1 MVRFTDYTLG
11 TPDSQEGA
19 GNLRNFLQ
27 DEQDDFRND
36 GGDGLNNGGGNSGGG
51 GNTGGGGTKTTITE
65 NDILLNITCNINGAG
80 VKFNGS
86 FIGSVPKQLR
96 ISKVDLVEKGDRII
110 EIGKDGYTSKEKY
123 VVSLN
128 TNGVNIQKGPE
139 FESGYGNLSATEI
152 VVKYYV
158 DNSEQPFPNLLKGQT
173 QTLVFTLKSN
183 GNGDGNSFT
192 KKTLTIS
199 LFGIETGN
207 PILLRKNGLS
217 STDMFPQLGIA
228 EYTDKSNTK
237 YTISSSDL
245 SLYRITKIT
254 YNDELSKQIPLV
266 AKDNESLT
274 MTFKL
279 KTNYSISIEVEAV
292 PAVEP
297 LIKPVIE
304 LLNDASR
311 LYNINTEIG
320 VPLAFKK
327 NSSVKAITIIVGDDV
342 LEFDDLEVGDVAGVT
357 IPHSSFEK
365 IGKYNI
371 KIFPFSLNDYG
382 NDEVVTPIIETPI
395 KPIKP
400 IFDIIE
406 ETPIKPDTSNS
417 GQSNN
422 NIQQQPASY
431 VNYAPNMGTNIP
443 PPNTTNVVQGGGGSD
458 SYDS

>member
-1 MVRFTDYTLG
+1 MVKFDDYTLG
-11 TPDSQEGA
+11 T
-19 GNLRNFLQ
+19 NNFLQ
-27 DEQDDFRND
+27 NEQDDFRND
-36 GGDGLNNGGGNSGGG
+36 GGDRLNNGGGNSGGG
-51 GNTGGGGTKTTITE
+51 RNTGGGGTKTTIIA

-80 VKFNGS
+80 VKFNGN

-96 ISKVDLVEKGDRII
+96 ISKVDLLETGDQII

-139 FESGYGNLSATEI
+139 FESGYGNLSLTEI

-158 DNSEQPFPNLLKGQT
+158 NNSEQPLLFRNVKGSSRNLTFNLIK
-173 QTLVFTLKSN
+173 
-183 GNGDGNSFT
+183 NGDEIVDSFT

-199 LFGIETGN
+199 LFGIENGN
-207 PILLRKNGLS
+207 PILLRKNGFPT
-217 STDMFPQLGIA
+217 TDMFPTMGTN

-274 MTFKL
+274 MEFTL

-292 PAVEP
+292 SKVDP

-304 LLNDASR
+304 LLDNASR

-320 VPLAFKK
+320 VPIAFKK
-327 NSSVKAITIIVGDDV
+327 NSAVEAITIIVGDDI
-342 LEFDDLEVGDVAGVT
+342 LEFDDLEKGDVAGVL
-357 IPHSSFEK
+357 IPHYVFNN

-371 KIFPFSLNDYG
+371 EIFPFSLNDYG
-382 NDEVVTPIIETPI
+382 KDDVVTPIKPI

-406 ETPIKPDTSNS
+406 ETPIKPNVSNIV
-417 GQSNN
+417 QTN

-431 VNYAPNMGTNIP
+431 VNYTPMLGTNIP
-443 PPNTTNVVQGGGGSD
+443 TPNTTDVVQGGGGRD

>member
-1 MVRFTDYTLG
+1 M
-11 TPDSQEGA
+11 
-19 GNLRNFLQ
+19 
-27 DEQDDFRND
+27 
-36 GGDGLNNGGGNSGGG
+36 NNGGGNSGGG
-51 GNTGGGGTKTTITE
+51 RNTGGGGTKTTIIV

-80 VKFNGS
+80 VKFNGN

-96 ISKVDLVEKGDRII
+96 ISKVDLLETGDQII

-139 FESGYGNLSATEI
+139 FESGYGNLSLTEI

-158 DNSEQPFPNLLKGQT
+158 NNSEQPLLFRNVKGSSRNLTFNLIK
-173 QTLVFTLKSN
+173 
-183 GNGDGNSFT
+183 NGDEIVDSFT

-199 LFGIETGN
+199 LFGIENGN
-207 PILLRKNGLS
+207 PILLRKNGFPT
-217 STDMFPQLGIA
+217 TDMFPSMGTN

-274 MTFKL
+274 MEFTL

-292 PAVEP
+292 SKVDP

-304 LLNDASR
+304 LLDNASR

-320 VPLAFKK
+320 VPIAFKK
-327 NSSVKAITIIVGDDV
+327 NSAVEAITIIVGDDI
-342 LEFDDLEVGDVAGVT
+342 LEFDDLEKGDVAGVL
-357 IPHSSFEK
+357 IPHYVFNN

-371 KIFPFSLNDYG
+371 EIFPFSLNDYG
-382 NDEVVTPIIETPI
+382 KDDVVTPIKPI

-406 ETPIKPDTSNS
+406 ETPIKPNVSNIV
-417 GQSNN
+417 QTN

-431 VNYAPNMGTNIP
+431 VNYTPMLGTNIP
-443 PPNTTNVVQGGGGSD
+443 TPNTTDVVQGGGGRD